1 LGKKRS
7 DVSAKRA
14 ALRKTKVLQSDMSV
28 PFLNNSQPHSTKH
41 QPNVVSASLNFSNY
55 TNSAVSLLN
64 KIMANQEKSKK
75 SLPMRSPSNLRQPET
90 TKSVVQHGNYFSLRQ
105 DDKEQDQDKDKKKST
120 SASRKTNI
128 DSINLKKSGLKL
140 PIKDLHTF
148 HNKGISM
155 ITTKHNT
162 ETDRE
167 LLTHGSQDPP
177 LISLHSA
184 KKHNNSPTTRDV
196 LLSFSNKKQPSEETG
211 RVSLG
216 KLEKAFE
223 MFLEEHR
230 PSLGQG
236 KVDKI
241 SKAWSLFTETVK
253 TIEGGNNNGRQET
266 SGRRTYKEE
275 FAMKKSGQSVSTA
288 LPTEKTGVAKVDL
301 VGMMDKQQ
309 QAIDLM
315 KKKEDSMLK
324 MIMEIKSKAA
334 EIEKDIE
341 IEKEAKY
348 EEKIVSLQGEDDSI
362 LSQSMDLLMSSN
374 QNYLGLP
381 IYKSCSDAK
390 STTDSTPYPRCSNG
404 LILGQKNVP
413 KLDLTTISTN
423 NNSNKITSNGGM
435 GSGNG
440 SKGFK
445 LDLKG
450 ISAENA
456 TAEERP
462 GFHEEFMAKIDEFSH
477 SWRQEALNQ
486 RDYIEG

>member
-90 TKSVVQHGNYFSLRQ
+90 TKSVVQHGNYFSMRQ

-362 LSQSMDLLMSSN
+362 LSQSMDLLMSSSK
-374 QNYLGLP
+374 
-381 IYKSCSDAK
+381 IYFRKEKC
-390 STTDSTPYPRCSNG
+390 
-404 LILGQKNVP
+404 
-413 KLDLTTISTN
+413 
-423 NNSNKITSNGGM
+423 
-435 GSGNG
+435 
-440 SKGFK
+440 
-445 LDLKG
+445 
-450 ISAENA
+450 
-456 TAEERP
+456 
-462 GFHEEFMAKIDEFSH
+462 
-477 SWRQEALNQ
+477 
-486 RDYIEG
+486 